1 MSMVCFWPISA
12 SRHQQRWVDSCLLPP
27 DQKQSL
33 GCGYK
38 IRGDSTARYALAA
51 FQARSH
57 SARWNTCQSNSLSK
71 RSSPS

>member
-1 MSMVCFWPISA
+1 MQFRGFLLGHTHTSNGSFWPISA

-38 IRGDSTARYALAA
+38 IRGDSRR
-51 FQARSH
+51 QRPPN
-57 SARWNTCQSNSLSK
+57 NTRLISFFEIV
-71 RSSPS
+71 